1 MTVQVIADPAGRLRW
16 ASAALPGS
24 SHDLTAARAHGI
36 IGALSSHRDRAGH
49 PGPAPRYDGATMR
62 RSLSVLVGLLLAL
75 ASQVA
80 VFWAAVL
87 IGQSSAL
94 NQFHNLGPG
103 SLGDIILILALVLT
117 LDALL
122 AGVLTLVL
130 RRHRGGRAVALS
142 TLAVAALIAVIV
154 IAGLALR

>member
-1 MTVQVIADPAGRLRW
+1 
-16 ASAALPGS
+16 
-24 SHDLTAARAHGI
+24 
-36 IGALSSHRDRAGH
+36 
-49 PGPAPRYDGATMR
+49 MR
-62 RSLSVLVGLLLAL
+62 RSLYVLVGLLLAL

-80 VFWAAVL
+80 VLWAAVL
-87 IGQSSAL
+87 IGKSSAL
-94 NQFHNLGPG
+94 KQFHNLGPG
-103 SLGDIILILALVLT
+103 SLGDIILILALVLA
-117 LDALL
+117 LDALV